1 VDIFARLKKPTK
13 VKASW
18 QDLNELQH
26 QDGGDFVMAHELGHY
41 GIRLLREAG
50 KLPKGIERK
59 GSGLPSDDWVDKF
72 YEEDILRV
80 LDSVGFGTRE
90 GDTSPPWKH
99 PGQKVYILTR
109 GPVGTS
115 RSLRDNRPEE
125 NHVDYARTATG
136 VMSGKLD
143 ELTPYEQELATLIK
157 ELNRIA
163 TEEIASRKQSK
174 APKVKKAAGGFIDK
188 PLYQAGGIT
197 SFTRNPSG
205 QPPPDLAPEVHPPLF
220 DTPRKPGQPPGEK
233 MPFIPEVPG
242 PGLPPVT
249 LMPLPSPPMPSPP
262 RQPGRGSE
270 FWDQYFGRPSQ
281 ERLMDIPR
289 EHIPDFYNLG
299 YGGKPFKYGGRR
311 LWYTPAPGTA
321 YLPVMPRNP
330 RHGYAF
336 DETGGRTEVP
346 IETLSP
352 YPQDPVYRYPSP
364 SPLGWGIGS
373 VFR

>member
-1 VDIFARLKKPTK
+1 MP
-13 VKASW
+13 
-18 QDLNELQH
+18 
-26 QDGGDFVMAHELGHY
+26 
-41 GIRLLREAG
+41 
-50 KLPKGIERK
+50 
-59 GSGLPSDDWVDKF
+59 LPS
-72 YEEDILRV
+72 
-80 LDSVGFGTRE
+80 
-90 GDTSPPWKH
+90 PP
-99 PGQKVYILTR
+99 R
-109 GPVGTS
+109 
-115 RSLRDNRPEE
+115 
-125 NHVDYARTATG
+125 
-136 VMSGKLD
+136 
-143 ELTPYEQELATLIK
+143 
-157 ELNRIA
+157 
-163 TEEIASRKQSK
+163 
-174 APKVKKAAGGFIDK
+174 
-188 PLYQAGGIT
+188 
-197 SFTRNPSG
+197 
-205 QPPPDLAPEVHPPLF
+205 
-220 DTPRKPGQPPGEK
+220 QPPG
-233 MPFIPEVPG
+233 EVPG

-249 LMPLPSPPMPSPP
+249 LMPLPSPPMPSPPMQPPGEKMPFIPKVPSPPMPSPPMPSPP